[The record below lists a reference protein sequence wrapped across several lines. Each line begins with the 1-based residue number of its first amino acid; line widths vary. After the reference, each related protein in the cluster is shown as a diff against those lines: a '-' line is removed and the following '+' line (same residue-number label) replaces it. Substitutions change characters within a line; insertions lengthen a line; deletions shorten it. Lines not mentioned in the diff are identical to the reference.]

1 MLTTIIFQLAVY
13 ATRHKS
19 DFNAEANTIIF
30 QLAVQYT
37 CMQLDTSLTL
47 MQKLTS

>member
-19 DFNAEANTIIF
+19 DFNAEANIIGIILQF
-30 QLAVQYT
+30 TEV
-37 CMQLDTSLTL
+37 
-47 MQKLTS
+47 